1 MAGSQGELPESFF
14 QLLVE
19 STKVE
24 ALIGLRDAMAPEN
37 LVPLP
42 GHAAGPSGQPQAQSA
57 SSSAEDVLGEP
68 DEQEDSKAGG
78 TSGTLNAFG
87 LLSEV

>member
-1 MAGSQGELPESFF
+1 MGGSQGELPESFF

-24 ALIGLRDAMAPEN
+24 ALIGLRDAMAPDN

-42 GHAAGPSGQPQAQSA
+42 GRPAGPSGQPQAQSA
-57 SSSAEDVLGEP
+57 SSSAEEVSGEP

-78 TSGTLNAFG
+78 IPGTLSAFC